1 MKINAIIREKR
12 KALSL
17 TQEQIAEH
25 LGVST
30 PAVNKWEKGSTY
42 PDITLLPA
50 LARLLKTDL
59 NTLMSFQDDLSDV
72 EIVDFVN
79 ELDQAVRE
87 KGYDTAFKM
96 GIDKIHEYPACE
108 SLIYSVILY
117 LNGAL
122 FLYGVTEPERYEE
135 AFIGFYERLSA
146 SENMEIRET
155 SISMLISYNRKIRN
169 YSKAEE
175 LISTFP
181 SSSVDKEEQLAILY
195 TEQEKFLDASKIW
208 EHRVLNSV
216 TELQTALMNMLEIAV
231 KENRMQ
237 DADFYAE
244 IYEQVSKLCHVPP
257 YLPYIAK
264 LQLSVIEQ
272 DKANCLAA
280 LRSLLPAMQEK
291 WRPQECPLYRHLD
304 GGETNILSERLFDR
318 MKNELERGSD
328 FSFLSDDPE
337 YQQIL
342 EELNGRI

>member
-1 MKINAIIREKR
+1 MKINEIIRKKR

-17 TQEQIAEH
+17 TQEQIAEY

-72 EIVDFVN
+72 EIVNFVN
-79 ELDQAVRE
+79 EVDKTVRE
-87 KGYDTAFKM
+87 KDYDTAFKM
-96 GIDKIHEYPACE
+96 GIDKIHEYPTCE
-108 SLIYSVILY
+108 SLTYSVIMY

-122 FLYGVTEPERYEE
+122 FLYGVAEPERYEE
-135 AFIGFYERLSA
+135 TFIEFYERLST
-146 SENMEIRET
+146 SENIEIKET
-155 SISMLISYNRKIRN
+155 VISMLISYNRKIKN

-175 LISTFP
+175 LINTYPST
-181 SSSVDKEEQLAILY
+181 SVDKEEQLAILY
-195 TEQEKFLDASKIW
+195 TEQDEFLDALKIW

-216 TELQTALMNMLEIAV
+216 TEIQTALMNMLEIAV

-237 DADFYAE
+237 DANFYTE

-257 YLPYIAK
+257 YIPYIAK

-272 DKANCLAA
+272 DKTKCLTA
-280 LRSLLPAMQEK
+280 LKSMLPAMQEEWK
-291 WRPQECPLYRHLD
+291 PQDCPLYRHLC
-304 GGETNILSERLFDR
+304 GSETNIFSERLFDM
-318 MKNELERGSD
+318 MKNEMESGND
-328 FSFLSDDPE
+328 FSFLSNNPE

-342 EELNGRI
+342 EELKGRG

>member
-1 MKINAIIREKR
+1 
-12 KALSL
+12 
-17 TQEQIAEH
+17 
-25 LGVST
+25 
-30 PAVNKWEKGSTY
+30 
-42 PDITLLPA
+42 
-50 LARLLKTDL
+50 
-59 NTLMSFQDDLSDV
+59 MSFQDDLSDV

-155 SISMLISYNRKIRN
+155 SISMLISYNRKIKN

-231 KENRMQ
+231 KENRVQ

-272 DKANCLAA
+272 DKANCLTA
-280 LRSLLPAMQEK
+280 LKSLLPAMQEE
-291 WRPQECPLYRHLD
+291 WRPQESPLYRHLD